1 MEQDLID
8 NKTTVNTVYEAFKYF
23 KNHFLIGK
31 KSIFSDSDDEIF
43 SKINIEYVLKKFV
56 KNPNED
62 SGSDFDEKI
71 NTQLENPSNEIQIV
85 FAHAIWLWA
94 IFAHDMK
101 RDSKINGV
109 KKWIPDLKNYLMFPD
124 SSCGST
130 GQYHKTN
137 KPAELAYIFSFFEA
151 CLNKNE
157 SENYEQVIK
166 KLGKNQQ
173 MGKSNGKVTMYNI
186 LLHLVN
192 PEYYERIASYGQKEK
207 VVSFFESVFDDLN
220 FNTDDDVD
228 DKIKNVRG
236 RCELDDRFKTNIIQ
250 LDGQDRF
257 DFYGPLQSLWDNG
270 IVLESK
276 NMILHGAPG
285 TGKTYSV
292 ENSIKNRLEVF
303 SAKNVNSQFTMVQFH
318 PSYGYEDFIDGIKPA
333 GIDSNG
339 NLKFELING
348 SFKKMCITAFAE
360 LNRVRNT
367 KEKAKIFY
375 FIADEINRA
384 ELSRVFGELLLCIE
398 EDKRLRF
405 EKGKLVGTKVK
416 TQNSNM
422 WKKEHAVVVLNEV
435 GEIDSDGDD
444 FYFGVPTNLYFIGTM
459 NDIDRSVDSFDMA
472 LRRRFFWKHYECDYD
487 VLAEKYKDESEL
499 ETYRSNCIN
508 LNKHIVSENGFNL
521 GESYQ
526 LGHSYFL
533 NPKKLNS
540 QQIKKTWDNN
550 ITPLLK
556 EYLRSEYKENDIKKH
571 LDVAKNIFLGKLS
584 A

>member
-1 MEQDLID
+1 MEHEFVD
-8 NKTTVNTVYEAFKYF
+8 NKKTVYEAFDYF
-23 KNHFLIGK
+23 KKRFLIDK
-31 KSIFSDSDDEIF
+31 KSIFSASDDVIF
-43 SKINIEYVLKKFV
+43 TISNIQYVLEKFV

-71 NTQLENPSNEIQIV
+71 KTQLENSSNQINIV

-94 IFAHDMK
+94 IFANDMK
-101 RDSKINGV
+101 RDGKINGV
-109 KKWIPDLKNYLMFPD
+109 MKWISARDNDLMFPD
-124 SSCGST
+124 SGCGNT

-157 SENYEQVIK
+157 SESYEQVIK
-166 KLGKNQQ
+166 KLGKTQK

-186 LLHLVN
+186 LLHLLN

-207 VVSFFESVFDDLN
+207 VVSFFESIFDDLN
-220 FNTDDDVD
+220 FNTDDVD
-228 DKIKNVRG
+228 DKIKDVRD
-236 RCELDDRFKTNIIQ
+236 RCELDDRFSKNTIQ

-257 DFYGPLQSLWDNG
+257 DFYGPLQSLWDNE

-292 ENSIKNRLEVF
+292 ENSIKNRLEVI
-303 SAKNVNSQFTMVQFH
+303 SAGNANSQFTMVQFH

-348 SFKKMCITAFAE
+348 AFKQMCITAFAE
-360 LNRVRNT
+360 LNRVKDT

-405 EKGKLVGTKVK
+405 EKGKLLGTKVK
-416 TQNSNM
+416 TQNTNM
-422 WKKEHAVVVLNEV
+422 WKKEHAVVVLNKLDDIGNNVE
-435 GEIDSDGDD
+435 D

-472 LRRRFFWKHYECDYD
+472 LRRRFFWKHYECNYD
-487 VLAEKYKDESEL
+487 VVAEKYEDESDL
-499 ETYRSNCIN
+499 ESYSLNCRN
-508 LNKHIVSENGFNL
+508 LNQHIVSENGFNL

-540 QQIKKTWDNN
+540 QHIKKAWDNN
-550 ITPLLK
+550 IAPLLK

>member
-1 MEQDLID
+1 MEHESID
-8 NKTTVNTVYEAFKYF
+8 NKITVNTVYEAFKYF
-23 KNHFLIGK
+23 KNRFLIDK
-31 KSIFSDSDDEIF
+31 KSIFSDSDEEIF
-43 SKINIEYVLKKFV
+43 TKNNIEYVLKKFV

-62 SGSDFDEKI
+62 SGNDFDEKI
-71 NTQLENPSNEIQIV
+71 KTQLENPSNEIKIV

-109 KKWIPDLKNYLMFPD
+109 KKWIPDLKNDLMFPD

-166 KLGKNQQ
+166 KLGKNQE

-220 FNTDDDVD
+220 FNTDDVD
-228 DKIKNVRG
+228 DKIKDVRD
-236 RCELDDRFKTNIIQ
+236 RCELDDRFSKNTIQ
-250 LDGQDRF
+250 LDGRDRF
-257 DFYGPLQSLWDNG
+257 DFYGPLQSLWDNE

-292 ENSIKNRLEVF
+292 ENSIKNRLEVI
-303 SAKNVNSQFTMVQFH
+303 SADNANSQFTMVQFH

-348 SFKKMCITAFAE
+348 AFKQMCITAFAE
-360 LNRVRNT
+360 LNRVKDT

-405 EKGKLVGTKVK
+405 EKGKLLGTKVK
-416 TQNSNM
+416 TQNTNM
-422 WKKEHAVVVLNEV
+422 WKKEHAVVVLNKLDDIGNNVE
-435 GEIDSDGDD
+435 D

-472 LRRRFFWKHYECDYD
+472 LRRRFFWKHYECNYD
-487 VLAEKYKDESEL
+487 VVGEKYKDESDL
-499 ETYRSNCIN
+499 ESYSSNCRN
-508 LNKHIVSENGFNL
+508 LNQHIISENGFNL

-540 QQIKKTWDNN
+540 QQIKMTWDNN
-550 ITPLLK
+550 IAPLLK

-584 A
+584 S

>member
-1 MEQDLID
+1 MEHELID
-8 NKTTVNTVYEAFKYF
+8 NKATVNTVYDAFENF
-23 KNHFLIGK
+23 KSRFLIQK
-31 KSIFSDSDDEIF
+31 KSIFSDSDDVIFTEEII
-43 SKINIEYVLKKFV
+43 KVVLDKFV
-56 KNPNED
+56 KN
-62 SGSDFDEKI
+62 SKGYSVSDVDEKI
-71 NTQLENPSNEIQIV
+71 KQELEPSGDNIKIV

-94 IFAHDMK
+94 IFAYDMK
-101 RDSKINGV
+101 RDSKIKGV
-109 KKWIPDLKNYLMFPD
+109 EKWITVTDKDLIFPD

-130 GQYHKTN
+130 GPHHKNN

-151 CLNKNE
+151 CLNENE
-157 SENYEQVIK
+157 YESYEQVIK
-166 KLGKNQQ
+166 TLGKTQE
-173 MGKSNGKVTMYNI
+173 MGTSNGKVAMYNI

-220 FNTDDDVD
+220 FNTDDVD
-228 DKIKNVRG
+228 DKIKDVRD
-236 RCELDDRFKTNIIQ
+236 RCELDDRFRTNKIQ

-257 DFYGPLQSLWDNG
+257 DFYGPLQSLWDNE

-292 ENSIKNRLEVF
+292 ENSIKNRLEVI
-303 SAKNVNSQFTMVQFH
+303 SADNANSRFTMVQFH

-348 SFKKMCITAFAE
+348 AFKQMCITAFAE
-360 LNRVRNT
+360 LNRVKDT

-405 EKGKLVGTKVK
+405 EKGKLLGTKVK
-416 TQNSNM
+416 TQNTNM
-422 WKKEHAVVVLNEV
+422 WKKEHAVVVLNKLDDIGNNVE
-435 GEIDSDGDD
+435 D

-472 LRRRFFWKHYECDYD
+472 LRRRFFWKHYECNYD
-487 VLAEKYKDESEL
+487 VVAEKYKDESDL
-499 ETYRSNCIN
+499 ESYSSNCRN
-508 LNKHIVSENGFNL
+508 LNQHIVSENGFNL

-540 QQIKKTWDNN
+540 QHIKKAWDNN
-550 ITPLLK
+550 IAPLLK